1 MSLKL
6 GCCNKLRHIKTK
18 ISMNSII
25 KHLLMNQLKTWMN
38 NNSNNNNNNNNN
50 SGQDG
55 EADSIIRN
63 HVILS
68 MGAGFIPLLLADI
81 LAVGALQLDMIR
93 QLCRVYNVD
102 FKETQGKAII
112 SALTSSTLARAGAR
126 SFIKLIPGLGTVLG
140 GATVSVFAGASTY
153 AVGEVFKKHFASGG
167 TILDFDTERLKKMYT
182 EKFEKGKEMASDLT
196 KKEEEIKETVFN
208 VKETTTTTGT
218 TTSSGPAPK
227 KGFVEQLEGLAALKE
242 KGVLNDEE
250 FAIMKKK
257 LIDGFGGEA

>member
-1 MSLKL
+1 
-6 GCCNKLRHIKTK
+6 
-18 ISMNSII
+18 MNSII

-50 SGQDG
+50 NSGQDG
-55 EADSIIRN
+55 DADSIIRN

-126 SFIKLIPGLGTVLG
+126 SFIKLIPGLGTILG

-182 EKFEKGKEMASDLT
+182 EKFEKGKEMAEDLS

-208 VKETTTTTGT
+208 VKETTTSNDNGAAAETNAR
-218 TTSSGPAPK
+218 PAPK
-227 KGFVEQLEGLAALKE
+227 KGFVEQLEGLAALKQ
-242 KGVLNDEE
+242 KGILNDEE
-250 FAIMKKK
+250 FAIMKQK
-257 LIDGFGGEA
+257 LIDGFGKDA